1 MQFRTDVTEF
11 APSWNG
17 KRYLQFTR
25 LCFDGVKYICIP
37 TTSLKSIVWSVAGG
51 RNRHSSSSSIK
62 YVFYL
67 GTKKVVILYR
77 VACYSSSTSWSTIS
91 VLTLSISLSP
101 YIWRLKV
108 TAAVRHLGGALR
120 RRRRGTRLSAVGFA
134 VSAVVC
140 LSKWPQEQLSNRSRS
155 EPW

>member
-1 MQFRTDVTEF
+1 MQFQTDVTEF

-25 LCFDGVKYICIP
+25 LCFDGVKYIYIP
-37 TTSLKSIVWSVAGG
+37 TISLKSIVWSVAGG
-51 RNRHSSSSSIK
+51 RNRHSSSSVK

-77 VACYSSSTSWSTIS
+77 VACYSCSTSWSSFS
-91 VLTLSISLSP
+91 VLTPSISLSP